1 MTHIEVFDYNNRNYV
16 CMSYSSIFVSLYLG
30 MFFSSGLY
38 LMYYAYNK
46 IIDRYNKCNKN
57 KLYIIRRLPF
67 LNLDSEIRKQI
78 KKNSN
83 RNYRI
88 LSSYDFIEK
97 DGYFDVRN
105 LAKYNSIVL
114 TSFIKLIRRGQRD
127 IYLMNRNQYLW
138 EYESYVKLAKLFN
151 YEPIVIEFVKEDM
164 HNCIENISSDET
176 RYNNALNEIKKYEM
190 DNKLFTKR
198 IIV

>member
-1 MTHIEVFDYNNRNYV
+1 MTDIEVFDNNNRNFV
-16 CMSYSSIFVSLYLG
+16 CMSYNSIFISLYLS
-30 MFFSSGLY
+30 FFLSSGFFLIY
-38 LMYYAYNK
+38 HVYNK
-46 IIDRYNKCNKN
+46 VIDKYNKNNKN

-67 LNLDSEIRKQI
+67 LKLDDEIRKKI

-114 TSFIKLIRRGQRD
+114 NSFIKLIRRGQRD
-127 IYLMNRNQYLW
+127 IYLMNRNQYQW
-138 EYESYVKLAKLFN
+138 EYESYVKIAKLFN
-151 YEPIVIEFVKEDM
+151 YEPIIIEFVKEDM
-164 HNCIENISSDET
+164 RNCIDNIKSDESQ
-176 RYNNALNEIKKYEM
+176 YNNALNEIKKYEL